1 MVHGRD
7 LEARDATTSNDYA
20 LDDLGN
26 DSDGERGA
34 PGSSSAAGNGLL
46 QDLDYLGHASPADKY
61 GDYHS
66 LHERLPPRLRWRVFL
81 LVNGLAALIYGEKTS
96 QSDFP
101 IIRHVDT

>member
-7 LEARDATTSNDYA
+7 LEARDANASNDYA

-26 DSDGERGA
+26 ESDGARDAAG
-34 PGSSSAAGNGLL
+34 SSAAGNGLL
-46 QDLDYLGHASPADKY
+46 QDLDYMGHSSPADKY

-81 LVNGLAALIYGEKTS
+81 LVNGLAALIHGERAS
-96 QSDFP
+96 
-101 IIRHVDT
+101 IY